1 MEREGD
7 SGRIP
12 PRERFGRASRLRTPA
27 EFQRVRRS
35 GKRRQGRFI
44 TLHFARNADPDMPSR
59 AGFSVSKRVGDAVQ
73 RNLVKR
79 RLREAVRRRLWNV
92 APGWDMILGA
102 RPEAATAAYEALRD
116 EVDELLGQ
124 ARLLK
129 TPIASIDTNTN
140 NSQRETTGEAPQE

>member
-1 MEREGD
+1 MEREGS

-12 PRERFGRASRLRTPA
+12 PRERFGRASRLRSPA
-27 EFQRVRRS
+27 EFQHVRRS

-44 TLHFARNADPDMPSR
+44 TLHFARNADADMPSR

-79 RLREAVRRRLWNV
+79 RLREVVRRRLWNV
-92 APGWDMILGA
+92 APGWDMILAA
-102 RPEAATAAYEALRD
+102 RPEAATAVYGALRD
-116 EVDELLGQ
+116 EVSGLLGQ

-129 TPIASIDTNTN
+129 PPIPPVDTDLDG
-140 NSQRETTGEAPQE
+140 SRRETNGEAPQQ